1 MQFHQTCLV
10 KFAKPH
16 EARGAMRRLLQEGF
30 SRDSME
36 VMTSQPI
43 HGEPFIPDMKP
54 TKLRTWALVGAGIGL
69 LAGFSLATVT
79 ALNYPLVKGGMP
91 IVSPWTVSLI
101 TYETTMLGA
110 VLGTLVGLL
119 VELRL
124 PTFKDLPY
132 DPSVVDGG
140 VVLAVSCAESSRA
153 SVETAVGAAGAS
165 KVNWV

>member
-1 MQFHQTCLV
+1 V
-10 KFAKPH
+10 KFGDH
-16 EARGAMRRLLQEGF
+16 MQARVAVRRLMQNGIPAAA
-30 SRDSME
+30 ME
-36 VMTSQPI
+36 AMSAQPI
-43 HGEPFIPDMKP
+43 HGEAIVPRQPA
-54 TKLRTWALVGAGIGL
+54 TRLRTWALAGAA
-69 LAGFSLATVT
+69 AGMSGGFTLATVT

-124 PTFKDLPY
+124 PNFKNLPY
-132 DPSVVDGG
+132 DGNVVDGG
-140 VVLAVSCAESSRA
+140 VVLAVSCPEGSRG
-153 SVETAVGAAGAS
+153 SVEAAVGVAGAS

>member
-1 MQFHQTCLV
+1 MSQTCLV
-10 KFAKPH
+10 KFSQPND
-16 EARGAMRRLLQEGF
+16 ARMAIRRLIQAGIGPE
-30 SRDSME
+30 SME

-43 HGEPFIPDMKP
+43 HGEPFIPGMKP
-54 TKLRTWALVGAGIGL
+54 TKLRTWAICGAAIGLVGGL
-69 LAGFSLATVT
+69 SLASIT

-91 IVSPWTVSLI
+91 IVAPWTVGLI

-110 VLGTLVGLL
+110 VLATLVGLL

-124 PTFKDLPY
+124 PNFKNLPY

-140 VVLAVSCAESSRA
+140 IVLAVACTEGSRG